1 MRPLVTP
8 LYGVKAVDL
17 CWPPAISSP
26 YADTVW
32 PPSPSRVYTAR
43 NGIYFWALDWRRIWR
58 TLGPLTGVQAILLLE
73 AVPAETPGVL
83 LEPARECTGP
93 QLPPEADAIVHRNL
107 VAIARAVRVCGMLVP
122 TDWAPAGITDHIYH
136 LASDSV
142 CSGEP
147 GLYPGQDHAHLLC
160 HHEARDHP
168 LEGGASHLRLGPRA
182 DPVPADRRRAVRGAP
197 LPARRARSRT
207 NLVTALAIP

>member
-1 MRPLVTP
+1 M
-8 LYGVKAVDL
+8 
-17 CWPPAISSP
+17 
-26 YADTVW
+26 
-32 PPSPSRVYTAR
+32 
-43 NGIYFWALDWRRIWR
+43 
-58 TLGPLTGVQAILLLE
+58 QAILLLE

-142 CSGEP
+142 CAVSP
-147 GLYPGQDHAHLLC
+147 DSIQ
-160 HHEARDHP
+160 ARTT
-168 LEGGASHLRLGPRA
+168 RA
-182 DPVPADRRRAVRGAP
+182 YCITTTRVIV
-197 LPARRARSRT
+197 RSRDEH
-207 NLVTALAIP
+207 LIYDWEREPIRCRQIVDELCAELRYRHAELAAEEIS

>member
-83 LEPARECTGP
+83 LEPVRECTGP
-93 QLPPEADAIVHRNL
+93 QLPPQADAIVHRNL
-107 VAIARAVRVCGMLVP
+107 VAIARAVRVCAMLVP
-122 TDWAPAGITDHIYH
+122 TDWAPAGISDRIYH

-142 CSGEP
+142 CAVSPDSIQARTTRSYHITTTRVIVSSREEGHLICEWERGP
-147 GLYPGQDHAHLLC
+147 IRCRQIVDLMLAELRYRHA
-160 HHEARDHP
+160 E
-168 LEGGASHLRLGPRA
+168 
-182 DPVPADRRRAVRGAP
+182 
-197 LPARRARSRT
+197 
-207 NLVTALAIP
+207 LAAEEIS

>member
-1 MRPLVTP
+1 MRPLVAP

-83 LEPARECTGP
+83 LEPVRECTGP
-93 QLPPEADAIVHRNL
+93 QLPPQADAIVHRNL
-107 VAIARAVRVCGMLVP
+107 VAIARAVRVCAMLVP

-142 CSGEP
+142 CAVSP
-147 GLYPGQDHAHLLC
+147 DSIQARTTRSLL
-160 HHEARDHP
+160 HHHHARDRP
-168 LEGGASHLRLGPRA
+168 LEGGASHLRLGARA

-197 LPARRARSRT
+197 LPARRARSRG
-207 NLVTALAIP
+207 NLVIGLAIS